1 MVDIIK
7 QDMTNIWASSG
18 DVQAPDPTKIATGW
32 VVEAVPRQWWN
43 WFENRQDTNI
53 AYLLQKGIPEWD
65 ITTEYRINK
74 SFVQRNGVVYR
85 ALTVNTGQD
94 PSNQPTHWARA
105 FVDSTPFL
113 EAVKG
118 LGVTAMRVPSFNASG
133 VAAFLTY
140 GTVGQQLLGATTAAQ
155 GRGFL
160 SAQLANTN
168 LTSLS
173 GVTAATNTL
182 PYFNS
187 ATTMTTTAITSYGR
201 SILAAGDAADARGLL
216 GLQNGATT
224 TMQANTS
231 DTTVGR
237 GLIFGAFGLGSS
249 TGFAIPGNDLDNI
262 VNTGMYS
269 VGGSTLNQPP
279 SGGSGSTCLHMGLSE
294 LACEQLFMHYA
305 TAMSHRR
312 KVNGVWQPWVRVW
325 DEVNL
330 VKTTSGMDSTLGR
343 MLKVGDFG
351 VGSTAASATSAGDLD
366 TLTAT
371 GIYGIGSGTTN
382 VPSGAL
388 SGSMCLNLVFNVSN
402 MEQIVTS
409 RTTDRMWFRRL
420 NAGAWQ
426 PWVEFYH
433 TGNVSALTGTITADI
448 TSNVNAQLALKQD
461 SAAVQ
466 VTTGPTDNVDPNTL
480 TIPWALVRNPTNTPD
495 SGRFWYINTIWYQ
508 SKASGSI
515 SQTAIENV
523 VAGAPRTFVRVASG
537 STWTAWVRTD
547 GNAVAP
553 TATSLATARTIN
565 GVSFNGTA
573 NINVPSIFSTGE
585 TVSGPGIISLR
596 AVGNPSGVAYDARV
610 QLEAPATSGL
620 QGTGVIN
627 LVASNV
633 RSTGSFTTGS
643 WFGSTGASGWVNNTY
658 GGGIYQNDSTWVKVY
673 GGKSFQ
679 CSATIQADGG
689 FVGGGANITNLQ
701 HSNIGGVPQSQ
712 LANGWAMLP
721 GGVIIQWMKA
731 TSSTSATDFK
741 FFPRSFPTACTSVS
755 CCIDSGA
762 MGDAAQYGL
771 NMRIVDNT
779 KFVSVQSGQY
789 VNNGVAFV
797 IAIGY

>member
-7 QDMTNIWASSG
+7 KDMTDIWAVAG
-18 DVQAPDPTKIATGW
+18 DVVAPTSSKVRAGW
-32 VVEAVPRQWWN
+32 AVEAVPRQWWN

-53 AYLLQKGIPEWD
+53 AYMLQKGIPEWD
-65 ITTEYRINK
+65 QFTEYLTNK
-74 SFVQRNGVVYR
+74 SYVQRNNIVYKCILTGV
-85 ALTVNTGQD
+85 NKD
-94 PSNQPTHWARA
+94 PATTPANWVKA
-105 FVDSTPFL
+105 FPESTPYL
-113 EAVKG
+113 ELIKT
-118 LGVTAMRVPSFNASG
+118 L
-133 VAAFLTY
+133 
-140 GTVGQQLLGATTAAQ
+140 ATTANRVAYTNAAGVAQ
-155 GRGFL
+155 LMPWAATGQQMLAAATPAAGRTVIDAQQASSNLTAL
-160 SAQLANTN
+160 SAI
-168 LTSLS
+168 
-173 GVTAATNTL
+173 TAATNAL
-182 PYFNS
+182 PYF
-187 ATTMTTTAITSYGR
+187 TGTTTAGTTILTSFGRTILAGTDAASVR
-201 SILAAGDAADARGLL
+201 SILGLAT
-216 GLQNGATT
+216 GATT

-262 VNTGMYS
+262 INTGMYS

-279 SGGSGSTCLHMGLSE
+279 SGGSGSTCLHMGFSE

-351 VGSTAASATSAGDLD
+351 VGSTAASATTAGDLD

-523 VAGAPRTFVRVASG
+523 VVGAPRTFVRVASG
-537 STWTAWVRTD
+537 GTWTAWVRTD

-573 NINVPSIFSTGE
+573 NINVPSIFATGE

-658 GGGIYQNDSTWVKVY
+658 GGGIYQTDSTWVKVY

-679 CSATIQADGG
+679 CAATIQADGG
-689 FVGGGANITNLQ
+689 FVGGGANITNIQ

-731 TSSTSATDFK
+731 TSSSSATDFK